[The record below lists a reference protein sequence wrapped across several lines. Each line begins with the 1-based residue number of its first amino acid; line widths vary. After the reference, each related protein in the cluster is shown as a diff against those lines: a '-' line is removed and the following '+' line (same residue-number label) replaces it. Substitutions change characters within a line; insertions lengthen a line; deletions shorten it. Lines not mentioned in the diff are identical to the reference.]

1 MLQQIMRFIST
12 AISIYMLIIFVRIV
26 MTWVQGASYGRA
38 MHFLSRI
45 TDPYLNLFR
54 GMRFLQIGY
63 IDFSPI
69 AAIIAL
75 SIVSNITTQIA
86 YAGTV
91 TVGRILAFTLS
102 AVASAFFFFITLFII
117 ITAIRLG
124 GLLFGA
130 NSTGRFWI
138 TLDRIL
144 QPLTFRMLERFGQ
157 SERLTYP
164 QALMA
169 FAAVL
174 VIVLLLGRFL
184 VGLAVG
190 GLAQLPF

>member
-102 AVASAFFFFITLFII
+102 AVGSAFFFFITLFII

-169 FAAVL
+169 FATVL
-174 VIVLLLGRFL
+174 LVVLLLGRYL

>member
-1 MLQQIMRFIST
+1 MLQQIMRFVST

-26 MTWVQGASYGRA
+26 MTWVQGASYGKA
-38 MHFLSRI
+38 MHYLSRI

-54 GMRFLQIGY
+54 GMKFLQIGY

-75 SIVSNITTQIA
+75 SVVSNITTQIA

-91 TVGRILAFTLS
+91 TVGRVLAFTLS
-102 AVASAFFFFITLFII
+102 AIASAFFFFVFLFII
-117 ITAIRLG
+117 ITAIRLAG
-124 GLLFGA
+124 IFLGA

-144 QPLTFRMLERFGQ
+144 QPLTFRLLERVGR
-157 SERLTYP
+157 SESLTYP

-169 FAAVL
+169 FAAALL
-174 VIVLLLGRFL
+174 VVLLLGRFL
-184 VGLAVG
+184 VNMAVQA
-190 GLAQLPF
+190 LAQIPF

>member
-1 MLQQIMRFIST
+1 MLQDIMRLIST

-38 MHFLSRI
+38 MQVISSI

-54 GMRFLQIGY
+54 GMRFLQVGY
-63 IDFSPI
+63 VDFSPI
-69 AAIIAL
+69 AAIITL

-91 TVGRILAFTLS
+91 TVGRVLAFTLS
-102 AVASAFFFFITLFII
+102 AVGSAVFFFVTLFLI
-117 ITAIRLG
+117 ITTVRVVAVWIG
-124 GLLFGA
+124 V

-138 TLDRIL
+138 TLDRLL
-144 QPLTFRMLERFGQ
+144 QPLTFRLLEKFGR
-157 SERLTYP
+157 SESLTYP

-169 FAAVL
+169 FAATLLVVL
-174 VIVLLLGRFL
+174 ILGRFL
-184 VGLAVG
+184 LSIAVG
-190 GLAQLPF
+190 ALAQLPF